1 MPLTTCPDCGREV
14 STLAPACIHCGRP
27 LHPARPAPAAPPAAD
42 AEKPMWGI
50 VAALV
55 LGVMWIVDAMG
66 REPAASE
73 AMRNVSFAVSTAHTT
88 GNAALIIFALLS
100 LAGRRVAHRAVRALS
115 VVMII
120 VTCATMLLAW
130 RVAVGLGV
138 DEAEPM
144 SRGVLAGAAALTTL
158 FQAAP
163 WMLYLYLFRKSRY
176 P

>member
-1 MPLTTCPDCGREV
+1 L
-14 STLAPACIHCGRP
+14 
-27 LHPARPAPAAPPAAD
+27 AAD

-50 VAALV
+50 VTALV
-55 LGVMWIVDAMG
+55 LGVLGIVDAMG
-66 REPAASE
+66 REPPASE
-73 AMRNVSFAVSTAHTT
+73 AMRNVSFVVGTVHTT

-100 LAGRRVAHRAVRALS
+100 LAGRRAAHRAVRALS
-115 VVMII
+115 VGMII

-163 WMLYLYLFRKSRY
+163 WMLYLFLFRSSRY